1 MTWYFYRLQDGVF
14 TGGSYSGPERMLAPN
29 TPEGCAALPRTADP
43 AETLR
48 VDIETGELVAY
59 EPPEP
64 SEEAIAA
71 SARATRDGRLRDSDW
86 VVVLASE
93 RARAMPKEWA
103 DYRQAL
109 RDVPQQPG
117 FPSAIQ
123 WPAPPEN

>member
-1 MTWYFYRLQDGVF
+1 
-14 TGGSYSGPERMLAPN
+14 
-29 TPEGCAALPRTADP
+29 
-43 AETLR
+43 

-59 EPPEP
+59 APPEP

-123 WPAPPEN
+123 WPTPPEN